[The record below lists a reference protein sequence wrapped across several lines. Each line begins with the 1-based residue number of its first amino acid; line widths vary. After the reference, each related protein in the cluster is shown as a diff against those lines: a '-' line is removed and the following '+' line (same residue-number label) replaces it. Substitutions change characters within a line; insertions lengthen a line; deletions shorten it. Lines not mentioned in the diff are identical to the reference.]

1 MQDTLSL
8 KPLGPHIG
16 AEVDGLD
23 VSRALDDNTVRWIA
37 EALATHAVLVL
48 RGQKLD
54 PAELGAFGRRFG
66 VPRPHLLEGYQ
77 HPDFPEVSLVTNVA
91 RDGTIDPFGV
101 KRATTWHS
109 DETYKQTIPRLAMLH
124 GLEVPADGG
133 GTLFADMRAAFDAL
147 PPAMRERLRGMT
159 GLHKFTAGPAD
170 ARRVYASQMTDEKL
184 AALKDWEHP
193 AVVRHPGNGRDILF
207 VNPSHTHGFVGLGR
221 DEGTALIE
229 QLAEHATES
238 RFVYHHRWKVGDL
251 VIWDEVSTMHKGAGD
266 SPPDQ
271 RRMLMR
277 TIVHPATPYWR
288 AAEH

>member
-1 MQDTLSL
+1 MRSVDR
-8 KPLGPHIG
+8 LGPHIG
-16 AEVDGLD
+16 AEVDGID
-23 VSRALDDNTVRWIA
+23 VSRPLDEATIGWIA
-37 EALATHAVLVL
+37 EQLAEHAVLVL

-54 PAELGAFGRRFG
+54 AAQLGAFGRRFG

-91 RDGTIDPFGV
+91 RDGSIDPFGV

-124 GLEVPADGG
+124 GLEVPRDGG

-147 PPAMRERLRGMT
+147 PASERDRLRRM
-159 GLHKFTAGPAD
+159 TAGPAD
-170 ARRVYASQMTDEKL
+170 ARSAYATQLTPEKL
-184 AALKDWEHP
+184 AALKDWQHP
-193 AVVRHPGNGRDILF
+193 VVVRHPGNGREILF
-207 VNPSHTHGFVGLGR
+207 VNPSHTHGFVGMRR
-221 DEGTALIE
+221 DEATALINA
-229 QLAEHATES
+229 LTEHATQPG
-238 RFVYHHRWKVGDL
+238 FVYHHRWRVGDL

-266 SPPDQ
+266 SPSDQ

-277 TIVHPATPYWR
+277 TIVHPATPYWT